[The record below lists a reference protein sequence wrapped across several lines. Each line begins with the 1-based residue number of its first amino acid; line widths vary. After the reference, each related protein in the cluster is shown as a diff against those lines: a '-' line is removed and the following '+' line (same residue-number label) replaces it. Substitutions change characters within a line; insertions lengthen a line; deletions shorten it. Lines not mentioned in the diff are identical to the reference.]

1 YFGTFLWMPLS
12 FLLYKL
18 EEMMI
23 KEYSL
28 YILAF
33 CQTESHGTNVYYRFS
48 LHSTCLYH
56 PQYGFSLEFLLESKI
71 YVICI
76 LLLPKFLPLNDHE
89 NKNLKLLEHKHLR
102 ARVQASSISYLSMKV
117 YRAHTP
123 RKNQYN
129 IDVQQGQSELRN
141 LSVVYTWQGHRLAA
155 TRENSECILLLP
167 KFLPL
172 NDHENKNLKA
182 GIQ

>member
-1 YFGTFLWMPLS
+1 
-12 FLLYKL
+12 
-18 EEMMI
+18 
-23 KEYSL
+23 
-28 YILAF
+28 
-33 CQTESHGTNVYYRFS
+33 
-48 LHSTCLYH
+48 
-56 PQYGFSLEFLLESKI
+56 
-71 YVICI
+71 
-76 LLLPKFLPLNDHE
+76 
-89 NKNLKLLEHKHLR
+89 
-102 ARVQASSISYLSMKV
+102 MKV

-172 NDHENKNLKA
+172 NDHENKNLKLLEHKHLRA
-182 GIQ
+182 RVQASSISYFNRNIRAIGNQLITSF